1 MAFELRYEGLSNVPS
16 DYACQEGDSAALID
30 LSIENGELRPFVHPK
45 KIMDIQGRLVC
56 VHRGSG
62 YENYLS
68 LDNGTLYWQTKEE
81 TAMGERHPITEGVSS
96 LSKIEVLG
104 NTLILLSDHPLLYVL
119 FKEGQYKVLGEQPP
133 LLDIQFQT
141 RFRQFEWDENNN
153 PITPQEI
160 RDRQSG
166 SSSAIRSTLE
176 IELPCDLP
184 TDKSTSLDE
193 EQQNKV
199 TQYVMA
205 GINPALAAYRKAGY
219 YCFPAFIRHALRL
232 YDGSLT
238 RHSAPIL
245 LFCHSSTLGSS
256 PNVDPAEG
264 LSEYDN
270 IVSCYLTAANKARLT
285 INGYSILMHWPGF
298 NSDWSDVVQ
307 SVDFFMSAP
316 IYTYMQSDAIERTTY
331 FPSTNRVYIDL
342 PSKDRKDV
350 DEEIYTCGQFY
361 KVYSIPSSGKFSDF
375 GDDYEVS
382 SPKEIGMTD
391 QEEDIPFNEYFAESV
406 LSTIEQQEL
415 MEDEYRSH
423 HRLSSEVSYLYNAR
437 LHIAN
442 VTQTFFEGF
451 SWGQMTAGRHH
462 FLEDRYWSVT
472 SLYIDVYLKTTEKQ
486 AHIRYSCQEEIAL
499 RPDIQ
504 FLYYPDSRAYRMII
518 TLQKVEDAGT
528 EQYYAA
534 TLELEE
540 HTTLNG
546 AYYYEPLYY
555 TIESKLKP
563 TTTVPEPPSDDE
575 LTSTTPNQ
583 LFVSESSNPFLFR
596 AGQIYTIGSSEILA
610 VASATKALSEGQ
622 FGQFPLYVFSKE
634 GIWAMEVSQT
644 GSYSSRQTIARD
656 VCNNAKSILQ
666 TDGAVLFTSDK
677 GVMIIE
683 GSNVRCISEGLHGP
697 VFDLQKLFAIDEI
710 AQATGSQPLFEALK
724 TCIPFRSYITS
735 AQMAYDYPNSRIL
748 IFNTEY
754 PYAYLFNLLSGL
766 WSMITSDYTSMVN
779 DFPRTYLTNRAGEV
793 ADLSAVISD
802 DDPTE
807 VQGLVI
813 TRPLKFGAPDTL
825 KTIHTVIHRGN
836 FNPHHIST
844 VIYASRDGVHYAPI
858 KSGLGAF
865 LRYLHGSPYKFFRLL
880 FVIEMKRKEAL
891 TLTTLEATEKFT
903 NKLR

>member
-45 KIMDIQGRLVC
+45 KIMNIQGRLVC

-141 RFRQFEWDENNN
+141 RYFQFSWKRSDKTPHPPRDNNEEGA
-153 PITPQEI
+153 TYTG
-160 RDRQSG
+160 D
-166 SSSAIRSTLE
+166 LE
-176 IELPCDLP
+176 IDLPFDVP
-184 TDKSTSLDE
+184 TDKSTTFTA
-193 EQQNKV
+193 EQQNQI
-199 TQYVMA
+199 TQCIMA
-205 GINPALAAYRKAGY
+205 AINPAIAAYRGDGI
-219 YCFPAFIRHALRL
+219 YCFPALIRYALRL

-238 RHSAPIL
+238 QHSAPIL
-245 LFCHSSTLGSS
+245 LVFEEDLPDYYPSLYDRFVSVKVTGSRK
-256 PNVDPAEG
+256 A
-264 LSEYDN
+264 LLN
-270 IVSCYLTAANKARLT
+270 I
-285 INGYSILMHWPGF
+285 IGYSIFMHWPGF
-298 NSDWSDVVQ
+298 NSEWSDVVK
-307 SVDFFMSAP
+307 SVDFFISAP
-316 IYTYMQSDAIERTTY
+316 IYTYMQSNAIEHTSY
-331 FPSTNRVYIDL
+331 NQKLNRVYIDL
-342 PSKDRKDV
+342 PTKDHKNV
-350 DEEIYTCGQFY
+350 DTEICECGQFY
-361 KVYSIPSSGKFSDF
+361 LVYSIPSSGKFSDF
-375 GDDYEVS
+375 GDDYDVS
-382 SPKEIGMTD
+382 EPKEIGFDNDYTKA
-391 QEEDIPFNEYFAESV
+391 PPLNLYFAEGV
-406 LSTIEQQEL
+406 LTTIEQQEL

-423 HRLSSEVSYLYNAR
+423 HLLASDISYMYNNR
-437 LHIAN
+437 LHLAN
-442 VTQTFFEGF
+442 IKQTFFPGF
-451 SWGQMTAGRHH
+451 SWEQMTSGK
-462 FLEDRYWSVT
+462 FDERYTWGIASM
-472 SLYIDVYLKTTEKQ
+472 YIDVYLKTVEKTAHVRHAITE
-486 AHIRYSCQEEIAL
+486 
-499 RPDIQ
+499 PFNIQ
-504 FLYYPDSRAYRMII
+504 TGVRFFYYPDSRAYRMII
-518 TLQKVEDAGT
+518 TLQKAEDAGT
-528 EQYYAA
+528 EQYYAV

-546 AYYYEPLYY
+546 AYYYEPLDH
-555 TIESKLKP
+555 IFESKLKP
-563 TTTVPEPPSDDE
+563 TTTVPDPPSADE
-575 LTSTTPNQ
+575 LTSMIPNQ

-666 TDGAVLFTSDK
+666 TDVAVLFTSDK

-710 AQATGSQPLFEALK
+710 AQATVSQPLFEALK
-724 TCIPFRSYITS
+724 ACVPFRSYIAS